1 MFYNRL
7 HILVKIVNSAKMQI
21 KVFGQ
26 GENVSLFN
34 KFPYGHILEFNNF
47 QNDTLWNREGKYIY
61 LRIKIIKGRL
71 HLRNFLKVS
80 RIEMM

>member
-47 QNDTLWNREGKYIY
+47 QNDTL
-61 LRIKIIKGRL
+61 
-71 HLRNFLKVS
+71 
-80 RIEMM
+80 